1 MLSGDKLYDK
11 PPKKM
16 NRPEENPYTGLGAVS
31 DQPVMFSRTCDTP
44 EVNLGVENGGYSNG
58 RNSSIYAELEEVA
71 VRTSGLLAVACMSV
85 SSCIGLCWRLGM

>member
-58 RNSSIYAELEEVA
+58 RNSSIYAELEEVV

-85 SSCIGLCWRLGM
+85 SSCIELCWGLGL